1 MTDMKL
7 SQPKAARTINSAR
20 VFGCLRTH
28 ENLSK
33 AEIARILDLNK
44 VSTGE
49 IVDDL
54 IRQGLV
60 EETGKMESASGVNIT
75 LGLPIIRVSVDHGTA
90 FDVAGKGIANDSAMT
105 LSIDYA
111 TRMAIYRLRR
121 NEK

>member
-1 MTDMKL
+1 MDDMKL

-60 EETGKMESASGVNIT
+60 EETGKMESANGRR
-75 LGLPIIRVSVDHGTA
+75 PICLSIVADAKYVLSVDIGSRNTT
-90 FDVAGKGIANDSAMT
+90 VALCNL
-105 LSIDYA
+105 LSQPVHFERIPTNRQA
-111 TRMAIYRLRR
+111 SSV
-121 NEK
+121 

>member
-60 EETGKMESASGVNIT
+60 EETGKMESANGRRPTCLSIVADAKYV
-75 LGLPIIRVSVDHGTA
+75 LSVDIGVLPE
-90 FDVAGKGIANDSAMT
+90 VADPRQR
-105 LSIDYA
+105 L
-111 TRMAIYRLRR
+111 YRVTDRHRCQLRAA
-121 NEK
+121 